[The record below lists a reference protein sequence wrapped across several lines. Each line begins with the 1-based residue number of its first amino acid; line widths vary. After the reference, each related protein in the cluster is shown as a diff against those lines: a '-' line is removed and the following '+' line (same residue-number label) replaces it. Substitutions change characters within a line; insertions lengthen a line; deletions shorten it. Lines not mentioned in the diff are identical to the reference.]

1 LGKPTEPPP
10 HESKKY
16 YNNLNSEINKVKSM
30 CSTNMGG
37 YWELRHLPYSGGY
50 YEQPAVLMDN
60 ITEIITC
67 MNNAIHNNKD
77 DKK

>member
-1 LGKPTEPPP
+1 
-10 HESKKY
+10 
-16 YNNLNSEINKVKSM
+16 M

-77 DKK
+77 D